1 MRPLTHQ
8 VWEEHYVALR
18 PHVLERFPAVERQEL
33 EALDDDYDGLVVLV
47 ERSQHFDADRALRE
61 VQGLDVDALKIGTGE
76 ATSDGQGA
84 TLEQS
89 LSVGH
94 GFREDER
101 DRIIERLS
109 QLNRRLK
116 RFDPDS
122 AWLELSVKDRESTS
136 QVVTLETEVGGL
148 GRIVAQSKEND
159 LRAALADVRD
169 DTITQIEKAVDKRS
183 RGSR

>member
-8 VWEEHYVALR
+8 VWEEHFVALR
-18 PHVLERFPAVERQEL
+18 PHVLQRFPAVHRQEL
-33 EALDDDYDGLVVLV
+33 EALDDDYDGLVALV

-76 ATSDGQGA
+76 ATTEEEGA
-84 TLEQS
+84 KLATC
-89 LSVGH
+89 LSVGT

-101 DRIIERLS
+101 ERIIDRLS
-109 QLNRRLK
+109 QLDRRLK
-116 RFDPDS
+116 RFNGDS
-122 AWLELSVKDRESTS
+122 TYLELSVKDRETPS
-136 QVVTLETEVGGL
+136 QVVTLETEVPGFE
-148 GRIVAQSKEND
+148 RIIAQSKEDD

-183 RGSR
+183 RGGR